1 MLIPFEDAFDPP
13 PPRVNW
19 EGAALAMFSSSPP
32 QGLRIE
38 HIDAEAEALIG
49 YFGVEAYCEA
59 RRRERGASSEAIA
72 RDWGRVAR
80 AVARKTKRRI
90 GLDTA
95 TRMGMDAHFCDRGE
109 SANSEIK
116 PRKVDPTDNLKRL
129 ISKLE

>member
-1 MLIPFEDAFDPP
+1 M
-13 PPRVNW
+13 
-19 EGAALAMFSSSPP
+19 AMFSSSPRLR
-32 QGLRIE
+32 LRIE

-90 GLDTA
+90 GLDAA
-95 TRMGMDAHFCDRGE
+95 TRMGMHAHFGDRGG

-116 PRKVDPTDNLKRL
+116 PRKVDPIDNLKRL

>member
-1 MLIPFEDAFDPP
+1 MITFEEAFGPH
-13 PPRVNW
+13 RRINW
-19 EGAALAMFSSSPP
+19 KGAALAMFSSSPR
-32 QGLRIE
+32 QRLRIE

-95 TRMGMDAHFCDRGE
+95 PRMQGA
-109 SANSEIK
+109 
-116 PRKVDPTDNLKRL
+116 PRTGVPT
-129 ISKLE
+129 SGS

>member
-1 MLIPFEDAFDPP
+1 M
-13 PPRVNW
+13 
-19 EGAALAMFSSSPP
+19 AMFSWSTR
-32 QGLRIE
+32 QRLRIE

-95 TRMGMDAHFCDRGE
+95 TRMGMYAHLGDRGG
-109 SANSEIK
+109 SANPEIK
-116 PRKVDPTDNLKRL
+116 PRKADPIDNLKRL
-129 ISKLE
+129 ISKPE

>member
-1 MLIPFEDAFDPP
+1 MLLWS
-13 PPRVNW
+13 PRQ
-19 EGAALAMFSSSPP
+19 S
-32 QGLRIE
+32 LRIE

-59 RRRERGASSEAIA
+59 RRRERGASSDGIA

-95 TRMGMDAHFCDRGE
+95 TRMGMYANFGDRGE

-116 PRKVDPTDNLKRL
+116 PRKVDPTDNLRRL
-129 ISKLE
+129 VSKLECFLRAPAGARIG

>member
-1 MLIPFEDAFDPP
+1 MTL
-13 PPRVNW
+13 
-19 EGAALAMFSSSPP
+19 FSSSPR
-32 QGLRIE
+32 QRLRIE

-59 RRRERGASSEAIA
+59 RRRERGASSDGIA

-95 TRMGMDAHFCDRGE
+95 TTMGMYAHLG
-109 SANSEIK
+109 
-116 PRKVDPTDNLKRL
+116 VDPTDNLRRL
-129 ISKLE
+129 VGKLECFLRAPAGASIG